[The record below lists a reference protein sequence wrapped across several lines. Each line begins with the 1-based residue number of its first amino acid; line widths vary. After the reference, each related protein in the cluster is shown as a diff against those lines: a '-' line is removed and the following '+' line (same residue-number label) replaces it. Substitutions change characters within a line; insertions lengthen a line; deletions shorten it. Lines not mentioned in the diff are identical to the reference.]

1 MATPRLKME
10 SDDPVKSDYPGGNNT
25 TSSIEPIMDAI
36 VPPVACI
43 GPIKSG
49 TNKHNYTISVKTQN
63 QSNRIGIAKCNFGMD
78 HESMKSIMLMFK
90 QKIVRS
96 HDEIQKTI
104 QRCKTTELDC
114 SRLEI
119 KLMEEQNQVRQL
131 QSKIDILE
139 EKLKRKVEEISLLQ
153 TFHVKQANGQVFQ
166 VKLHPVRRVPKRLK
180 ISTKHGEPSALKKEP
195 HQMVLPTTIKH

>member
-10 SDDPVKSDYPGGNNT
+10 SDDPIKSDYPGGNNT

-43 GPIKSG
+43 EPIKSG
-49 TNKHNYTISVKTQN
+49 TNKVKTQN

-104 QRCKTTELDC
+104 QRCKTTELNC
-114 SRLEI
+114 SRLET

-139 EKLKRKVEEISLLQ
+139 EKLKRKVDEISLLQ

-180 ISTKHGEPSALKKEP
+180 ISAKHGEPSALKKEP
-195 HQMVLPTTIKH
+195 HQTVLPTTIKH

>member
-1 MATPRLKME
+1 MD
-10 SDDPVKSDYPGGNNT
+10 SDDPVKSYYPGGNNT
-25 TSSIEPIMDAI
+25 TTSIEPIMDAI

-43 GPIKSG
+43 EPIKSG
-49 TNKHNYTISVKTQN
+49 TNKVKTQN

-139 EKLKRKVEEISLLQ
+139 EKLKRKVDEISLLQ

-180 ISTKHGEPSALKKEP
+180 ISAKHGEPSALKIEP

>member
-10 SDDPVKSDYPGGNNT
+10 PDDPVKSDYPGGNNT

-43 GPIKSG
+43 EPIKSG
-49 TNKHNYTISVKTQN
+49 TNKVKTQN

-114 SRLEI
+114 SRLET

-131 QSKIDILE
+131 QTKIDILE

-180 ISTKHGEPSALKKEP
+180 ISAKHGESSASKNG
-195 HQMVLPTTIKH
+195 V

>member
-1 MATPRLKME
+1 ME

-25 TSSIEPIMDAI
+25 TTSIEPIMDAI

-43 GPIKSG
+43 EPIKSG
-49 TNKHNYTISVKTQN
+49 TNKVKTQN

-114 SRLEI
+114 SRLET
-119 KLMEEQNQVRQL
+119 KLMEEQNLVRQL

-180 ISTKHGEPSALKKEP
+180 ISAKHGEPSALEKEP

>member
-10 SDDPVKSDYPGGNNT
+10 SDDPIKSDYPGGNNT

-43 GPIKSG
+43 EPIKSG
-49 TNKHNYTISVKTQN
+49 TNKVKTQN

-131 QSKIDILE
+131 QTKIDILE

-180 ISTKHGEPSALKKEP
+180 ISAKHGEPSALKKEP

>member
-1 MATPRLKME
+1 ME
-10 SDDPVKSDYPGGNNT
+10 SDDPIKSDYPGGNNT
-25 TSSIEPIMDAI
+25 TTSIEPIMDAI

-43 GPIKSG
+43 EPSKSG
-49 TNKHNYTISVKTQN
+49 TNKVKTQN

-180 ISTKHGEPSALKKEP
+180 ISAKHGEPSALKKEP

>member
-10 SDDPVKSDYPGGNNT
+10 SDDPVKSYYPGGNNT
-25 TSSIEPIMDAI
+25 TTSIEPIMDAI

-43 GPIKSG
+43 EPIKSG
-49 TNKHNYTISVKTQN
+49 TNKVKTQN
-63 QSNRIGIAKCNFGMD
+63 QSNRIGMAKCNFGMN

-114 SRLEI
+114 SRLET

-180 ISTKHGEPSALKKEP
+180 ISAKHGEPSALKIEP

>member
-10 SDDPVKSDYPGGNNT
+10 SDDPIKSDYPGGNNT

-43 GPIKSG
+43 EPIKSG
-49 TNKHNYTISVKTQN
+49 TNKVKTQN

-139 EKLKRKVEEISLLQ
+139 EKLKRKVDEISLLQ

-180 ISTKHGEPSALKKEP
+180 ISAKHGEPSALEKEP

>member
-180 ISTKHGEPSALKKEP
+180 ISAKHGEPSASKN
-195 HQMVLPTTIKH
+195 

>member
-1 MATPRLKME
+1 MATPKLKME

-104 QRCKTTELDC
+104 QRCKTTELNC
-114 SRLEI
+114 SRLET
-119 KLMEEQNQVRQL
+119 KLMEEQNLVRQL

-180 ISTKHGEPSALKKEP
+180 ISAKHGEPSALEKEP

>member
-10 SDDPVKSDYPGGNNT
+10 SDDPIKSDYPGGNNT

-43 GPIKSG
+43 EPIKSG
-49 TNKHNYTISVKTQN
+49 TNKVKTQN
-63 QSNRIGIAKCNFGMD
+63 QSNRIGIAKCNLGMD

-180 ISTKHGEPSALKKEP
+180 ISAKHGEPSALKIEP

>member
-43 GPIKSG
+43 EPIKSG
-49 TNKHNYTISVKTQN
+49 TNKVKTQN
-63 QSNRIGIAKCNFGMD
+63 QSNRIGIAKFNFGMD

-114 SRLEI
+114 SRLET

-180 ISTKHGEPSALKKEP
+180 ISAKHGEPSALKKEP

>member
-1 MATPRLKME
+1 MATPKLKME

-43 GPIKSG
+43 EPIKSG
-49 TNKHNYTISVKTQN
+49 TNKVKTQN

-114 SRLEI
+114 SRLET

-180 ISTKHGEPSALKKEP
+180 ISAKQGEPSALKKEP

>member
-1 MATPRLKME
+1 MTTPRLKME
-10 SDDPVKSDYPGGNNT
+10 PDDPVKSDYPGGNNT
-25 TSSIEPIMDAI
+25 TTSIEPIMDAI

-43 GPIKSG
+43 EPIKSG
-49 TNKHNYTISVKTQN
+49 TNKVKTQN
-63 QSNRIGIAKCNFGMD
+63 QSNCIGIAKCNFGMD

-114 SRLEI
+114 SRLET

-180 ISTKHGEPSALKKEP
+180 ISAKHGEPSALKIEP

>member
-1 MATPRLKME
+1 MATPKLKME

-25 TSSIEPIMDAI
+25 TTSIEPIMDAI

-43 GPIKSG
+43 EPIKSG
-49 TNKHNYTISVKTQN
+49 TNKVKTQN

-104 QRCKTTELDC
+104 QRCKTTELDY
-114 SRLEI
+114 SRLET
-119 KLMEEQNQVRQL
+119 KLMEEQNLVRQL

-139 EKLKRKVEEISLLQ
+139 EKLKRKVDEISLLQ

-180 ISTKHGEPSALKKEP
+180 ISAKHGEPSALKKEP

>member
-1 MATPRLKME
+1 MATPKLKME

-43 GPIKSG
+43 EPIKSG
-49 TNKHNYTISVKTQN
+49 TNKVKTQN

-104 QRCKTTELDC
+104 QRCKTTELNC
-114 SRLEI
+114 SRLET

-180 ISTKHGEPSALKKEP
+180 ISAKHGEPSALKKEP